1 MLPRIFSGST
11 QKSLHVCFLGHLP
24 KCLSAASPVWPTP
37 GLLGVL
43 LICISCL
50 LYCGLHTFCFSL
62 SSLFSSS
69 SLFLNAFFVFP
80 ACTSV
85 MPETPKI
92 KDVSESWLKVQ
103 NSCIRGCSAKC
114 CGLSP
119 SNWAGDTMVSFGPFT
134 CCSHVG
140 RGCWCPTYMPLPF
153 FLCAASWLPTVT
165 PCPGGFLQL
174 LSIPGAGQV
183 RGMNTLP
190 SLSLRS
196 ITQPMAARGQWLK
209 NSFPL
214 LLWQD
219 NCQVHNLHWLPGS
232 LPLKGGSSSCHTFIG
247 CLPFPVQVS

>member
-1 MLPRIFSGST
+1 MLPRILSGST

-134 CCSHVG
+134 CCSMLAEAVDVPPICLYPSFSVQPADFQLWHLAPEAFSS
-140 RGCWCPTYMPLPF
+140 CWAYLE
-153 FLCAASWLPTVT
+153 
-165 PCPGGFLQL
+165 
-174 LSIPGAGQV
+174 QV
-183 RGMNTLP
+183 RCEEWIPYPLFP
-190 SLSLRS
+190 SGAS
-196 ITQPMAARGQWLK
+196 PNQWLK
-209 NSFPL
+209 GAS
-214 LLWQD
+214 D
-219 NCQVHNLHWLPGS
+219 
-232 LPLKGGSSSCHTFIG
+232 
-247 CLPFPVQVS
+247 